1 MIDAASYGRALF
13 QLAEENGCGD
23 GVLEELQ
30 LVRRALREN
39 PGYVTLMDTPAVAGP
54 EKHALLLQAFSG
66 ASQELRNFLCLLC
79 DRRALWQLPACLTA
93 YEAAYDEAHG
103 ILRATAITA
112 VPMQQRAA
120 RGPVRPARVADR
132 QDRQPDLPHRSH
144 AARRHYPALWRHPAR
159 RQHPQPSGAPAPQ
172 PEPDRGLTGSPSK
185 DKVGETVNLRIDD
198 ISKII
203 KDQIKNYASQTQ
215 QDEIGYVIQVGRR
228 HRQGARA
235 G

>member
-1 MIDAASYGRALF
+1 MPQAMAVRCFSSRKRTAAAT
-13 QLAEENGCGD
+13 GCWRSCSSS
-23 GVLEELQ
+23 
-30 LVRRALREN
+30 RRALREN

-112 VPMQQRAA
+112 VPMQQRQREALCA
-120 RGPVRPARVADR
+120 RLESLTGKTVSLTCRTDP
-132 QDRQPDLPHRSH
+132 H

-215 QDEIGYVIQVGRR
+215 QDEIGYVIQVGDG

>member
-112 VPMQQRAA
+112 VPMQQRQRETPSAA
-120 RGPVRPARVADR
+120 SRTAANCSGSKTTGPGPWTGTGSRITDRAPPTAACPDFPDR
-132 QDRQPDLPHRSH
+132 QGKPHPGRPGCNTKKRQP
-144 AARRHYPALWRHPAR
+144 A
-159 RQHPQPSGAPAPQ
+159 
-172 PEPDRGLTGSPSK
+172 GSPSSHT
-185 DKVGETVNLRIDD
+185 DR
-198 ISKII
+198 KI
-203 KDQIKNYASQTQ
+203 TP
-215 QDEIGYVIQVGRR
+215 
-228 HRQGARA
+228 
-235 G
+235 

>member
-39 PGYVTLMDTPAVAGP
+39 PGYVTLMDTPAVVGP

-93 YEAAYDEAHG
+93 YEAAYDEAPRHPARDG
-103 ILRATAITA
+103 HHQA
-112 VPMQQRAA
+112 VPMQQRQREALCA
-120 RGPVRPARVADR
+120 R
-132 QDRQPDLPHRSH
+132 LES
-144 AARRHYPALWRHPAR
+144 
-159 RQHPQPSGAPAPQ
+159 
-172 PEPDRGLTGSPSK
+172 LTGK
-185 DKVGETVNLRIDD
+185 TVSLTCRTDPTLLGGITLRYGGIQLDD
-198 ISKII
+198 SIRSRLERLRRSL
-203 KDQIKNYASQTQ
+203 SQT
-215 QDEIGYVIQVGRR
+215 VV
-228 HRQGARA
+228 
-235 G
+235 

>member
-13 QLAEENGCGD
+13 QLAEEDGCGD

-30 LVRRALREN
+30 LVRRALQEN

-112 VPMQQRAA
+112 VPMQQRQREALCA
-120 RGPVRPARVADR
+120 R
-132 QDRQPDLPHRSH
+132 LES
-144 AARRHYPALWRHPAR
+144 
-159 RQHPQPSGAPAPQ
+159 
-172 PEPDRGLTGSPSK
+172 LTGKAVMRLMRSK
-185 DKVGETVNLRIDD
+185 P
-198 ISKII
+198 
-203 KDQIKNYASQTQ
+203 
-215 QDEIGYVIQVGRR
+215 
-228 HRQGARA
+228 
-235 G
+235 

>member
-112 VPMQQRAA
+112 VPMQQRQREALCA
-120 RGPVRPARVADR
+120 RPAAPIPRCSAA
-132 QDRQPDLPHRSH
+132 LPCAM
-144 AARRHYPALWRHPAR
+144 AA
-159 RQHPQPSGAPAPQ
+159 SSS
-172 PEPDRGLTGSPSK
+172 T
-185 DKVGETVNLRIDD
+185 T
-198 ISKII
+198 
-203 KDQIKNYASQTQ
+203 ASAA
-215 QDEIGYVIQVGRR
+215 VWS
-228 HRQGARA
+228 ACA
-235 G
+235 AA

>member
-79 DRRALWQLPACLTA
+79 DRRAFYQLPACRTA
-93 YEAAYDEAHG
+93 YRACFDEAHD
-103 ILRATAITA
+103 IVRAEAITA
-112 VPMQQRAA
+112 VPMQDKQRGALKA
-120 RGPVRPARVADR
+120 KLEALTGKNIVLKNSVD
-132 QDRQPDLPHRSH
+132 
-144 AARRHYPALWRHPAR
+144 PALIGGITLRYGGVQLSDSIQSRLDRLR
-159 RQHPQPSGAPAPQ
+159 RS
-172 PEPDRGLTGSPSK
+172 L
-185 DKVGETVNLRIDD
+185 
-198 ISKII
+198 
-203 KDQIKNYASQTQ
+203 
-215 QDEIGYVIQVGRR
+215 DEAIV
-228 HRQGARA
+228 
-235 G
+235 

>member
-1 MIDAASYGRALF
+1 MKKIFALLFAALSVAFFACGDEKTDNGNDWFLTPAASADGTTVELTCLTRF
-13 QLAEENGCGD
+13 GD

-112 VPMQQRAA
+112 VPMQQRQREALCA
-120 RGPVRPARVADR
+120 R
-132 QDRQPDLPHRSH
+132 LES
-144 AARRHYPALWRHPAR
+144 
-159 RQHPQPSGAPAPQ
+159 
-172 PEPDRGLTGSPSK
+172 LTGK
-185 DKVGETVNLRIDD
+185 TVSLTCRTDPTLLGGITLRYGGIQLDD
-198 ISKII
+198 SIRSRLERLRRSL
-203 KDQIKNYASQTQ
+203 SQT
-215 QDEIGYVIQVGRR
+215 VV
-228 HRQGARA
+228 
-235 G
+235 

>member
-13 QLAEENGCGD
+13 QLAEEDGCGD

-103 ILRATAITA
+103 I
-112 VPMQQRAA
+112 PC
-120 RGPVRPARVADR
+120 
-132 QDRQPDLPHRSH
+132 
-144 AARRHYPALWRHPAR
+144 
-159 RQHPQPSGAPAPQ
+159 
-172 PEPDRGLTGSPSK
+172 
-185 DKVGETVNLRIDD
+185 
-198 ISKII
+198 
-203 KDQIKNYASQTQ
+203 ASS
-215 QDEIGYVIQVGRR
+215 
-228 HRQGARA
+228 
-235 G
+235 

>member
-1 MIDAASYGRALF
+1 MPQAMGRALF

-112 VPMQQRAA
+112 VPMQQRQREALCA
-120 RGPVRPARVADR
+120 RLESLTR

-159 RQHPQPSGAPAPQ
+159 
-172 PEPDRGLTGSPSK
+172 T
-185 DKVGETVNLRIDD
+185 T
-198 ISKII
+198 
-203 KDQIKNYASQTQ
+203 ASAA
-215 QDEIGYVIQVGRR
+215 VWS
-228 HRQGARA
+228 ACA
-235 G
+235 AA

>member
-13 QLAEENGCGD
+13 QLAEEDGCGD

-103 ILRATAITA
+103 ILRATAITLRYGGI
-112 VPMQQRAA
+112 QL
-120 RGPVRPARVADR
+120 D
-132 QDRQPDLPHRSH
+132 DSIRSRLERL
-144 AARRHYPALWRHPAR
+144 RRSL
-159 RQHPQPSGAPAPQ
+159 
-172 PEPDRGLTGSPSK
+172 
-185 DKVGETVNLRIDD
+185 
-198 ISKII
+198 
-203 KDQIKNYASQTQ
+203 SQT
-215 QDEIGYVIQVGRR
+215 VV
-228 HRQGARA
+228 
-235 G
+235 

>member
-112 VPMQQRAA
+112 VPMQQRQREAVSLTC
-120 RGPVRPARVADR
+120 RTDPTLLGGITLRYGGIQLD
-132 QDRQPDLPHRSH
+132 DSIRSRLERL
-144 AARRHYPALWRHPAR
+144 RRSL
-159 RQHPQPSGAPAPQ
+159 
-172 PEPDRGLTGSPSK
+172 
-185 DKVGETVNLRIDD
+185 
-198 ISKII
+198 
-203 KDQIKNYASQTQ
+203 SQT
-215 QDEIGYVIQVGRR
+215 VV
-228 HRQGARA
+228 
-235 G
+235 

>member
-13 QLAEENGCGD
+13 QLAEEDGCGD

-54 EKHALLLQAFSG
+54 EKHALL
-66 ASQELRNFLCLLC
+66 LRNFLCLLC

-112 VPMQQRAA
+112 VPMQQRQREALCA
-120 RGPVRPARVADR
+120 R
-132 QDRQPDLPHRSH
+132 LES
-144 AARRHYPALWRHPAR
+144 
-159 RQHPQPSGAPAPQ
+159 
-172 PEPDRGLTGSPSK
+172 LTGK
-185 DKVGETVNLRIDD
+185 TVSLTCRTDPTLLGGITLRYGGIQLDD
-198 ISKII
+198 SIRSRLERLRRSL
-203 KDQIKNYASQTQ
+203 SQT
-215 QDEIGYVIQVGRR
+215 VV
-228 HRQGARA
+228 
-235 G
+235 

>member
-13 QLAEENGCGD
+13 QLAEGD

-112 VPMQQRAA
+112 VPMQQRQREALCA
-120 RGPVRPARVADR
+120 R
-132 QDRQPDLPHRSH
+132 LES
-144 AARRHYPALWRHPAR
+144 
-159 RQHPQPSGAPAPQ
+159 
-172 PEPDRGLTGSPSK
+172 LTGK
-185 DKVGETVNLRIDD
+185 TVSLTCRTDPTLLGGITLRYGGIQLDD
-198 ISKII
+198 SIRSRLERLRRSL
-203 KDQIKNYASQTQ
+203 SQT
-215 QDEIGYVIQVGRR
+215 VV
-228 HRQGARA
+228 
-235 G
+235 